1 MARLSLFPLTTEASD
16 GSFLIIGGYD
26 GVELAAELGT
36 PRALSLLTHSGLNSE
51 LTHTFYC
58 F

>member
-1 MARLSLFPLTTEASD
+1 MARLSLFPLTAEASD
-16 GSFLIIGGYD
+16 EGLLIIGGYD
-26 GVELAAELGT
+26 GVELVAELGKSC
-36 PRALSLLTHSGLNSE
+36 ALILLTHSGLNSE